1 MKVTIL
7 GGGAWGTTLAQL
19 AQQAGHTAHLW
30 SRSESLTDALTNADY
45 IFAALPMK
53 AVREVA
59 HRVQG
64 NNLYKP
70 GTVLISATKGLE
82 LESEETAA
90 DASAAP
96 LKTASQVW
104 EFCCPRLTVAALS
117 GPNLAAEIA
126 NGLPCATV
134 VAHADPAISVQV
146 QQVLAQERF
155 RVYTS
160 PDRIGVELG
169 GALKN
174 VMAIAA
180 GVSDGLGLG
189 ANAKAALV
197 TRGLAEIVRVGVYLD
212 GQAETFYGLS
222 GLGDLLA
229 TCNSSLSRNYQVGF
243 ALGQGKSLSE
253 ILRQL
258 KGTAE
263 GLNAAQVL
271 SQYSARLGL
280 ATPITDQVTA
290 LAQERTRPADALQA
304 LMGRSLKPEQL
315 V

>member
-7 GGGAWGTTLAQL
+7 GGGAWGKTLAQL
-19 AQQAGHTAHLW
+19 SQQAGHSTRVWL
-30 SRSESLTDALTNADY
+30 RSESLAEALVGVDY
-45 IFAALPMK
+45 IFSALPMK
-53 AVREVA
+53 AVREIA
-59 HRVQG
+59 HRVQAES
-64 NNLYKP
+64 LYKP
-70 GTVLISATKGLE
+70 GTLLVSATKGLE
-82 LESEETAA
+82 LESEKT
-90 DASAAP
+90 DVSTAP

-104 EFCCPRLTVAALS
+104 EYCCPSLTVAALS
-117 GPNLAAEIA
+117 GPNLATEIGQ
-126 NGLPCATV
+126 GLPCATV
-134 VAHADPAISVQV
+134 IAHPDPAISARV

-160 PDRIGVELG
+160 PDRMGVELG

-189 ANAKAALV
+189 TNAKAALV

-212 GQAETFYGLS
+212 GQLETFYGLS

-229 TCNSSLSRNYQVGF
+229 TCNSSLSRNYRVGF
-243 ALGQGKSLSE
+243 SLGKGQSLSE
-253 ILRQL
+253 ILAQL
-258 KGTAE
+258 QGTAE
-263 GLNAAQVL
+263 GLNSAQVL

-280 ATPITDQVTA
+280 KTPITDQVTA
-290 LAQERTRPADALQA
+290 LANGTTEPAAALKA

>member
-7 GGGAWGTTLAQL
+7 GGGAWGKTLAQL
-19 AQQAGHTAHLW
+19 SQQAGHSTRVWL
-30 SRSESLTDALTNADY
+30 RSESLAEALVGVDY
-45 IFAALPMK
+45 IFSALPMK
-53 AVREVA
+53 AVREIA
-59 HRVQG
+59 HRVQTES
-64 NNLYKP
+64 LYKP
-70 GTVLISATKGLE
+70 GTLLVSATKGLE
-82 LESEETAA
+82 LESEKT
-90 DASAAP
+90 DVSTAP

-104 EFCCPRLTVAALS
+104 EYCCPSLTVAALS
-117 GPNLAAEIA
+117 GPNLATEIA
-126 NGLPCATV
+126 QGLPCATV
-134 VAHADPAISVQV
+134 IAHPDPAISARV

-160 PDRIGVELG
+160 PDRMGVELG

-189 ANAKAALV
+189 TNAKAALV

-212 GQAETFYGLS
+212 GQLETFYGLS

-229 TCNSSLSRNYQVGF
+229 TCNSSLSRNYRVGF
-243 ALGQGKSLSE
+243 SLGKGQPLSE
-253 ILRQL
+253 ILGQL
-258 KGTAE
+258 QGTAE
-263 GLNAAQVL
+263 GLNSAQVL

-280 ATPITDQVTA
+280 KTPITDQVTA
-290 LAQERTRPADALQA
+290 LANGTTEPAAALKA

>member
-7 GGGAWGTTLAQL
+7 GGGAWGKTLAQL
-19 AQQAGHTAHLW
+19 SQQAGHNTRLW
-30 SRSESLTDALTNADY
+30 LRSESLAEALVGVDY
-45 IFAALPMK
+45 IFSALPMK
-53 AVREVA
+53 AVREIA
-59 HRVQG
+59 YRVQAES
-64 NNLYKP
+64 LYQP
-70 GTVLISATKGLE
+70 GTLLVSATKGLE
-82 LESEETAA
+82 LESEKTEVST
-90 DASAAP
+90 AP

-104 EFCCPRLTVAALS
+104 EYCCPSLTVAALS
-117 GPNLAAEIA
+117 GPNLATEIA
-126 NGLPCATV
+126 QGLPCATV
-134 VAHADPAISVQV
+134 VAHPDPAISARV

-189 ANAKAALV
+189 TNAKAALV
-197 TRGLAEIVRVGVYLD
+197 TRGLAEIVRVGVYLE
-212 GQAETFYGLS
+212 GQLETFYGLS

-229 TCNSSLSRNYQVGF
+229 TCNSSLSRNYRVGF
-243 ALGQGKSLSE
+243 SLGKGQPLSE
-253 ILRQL
+253 ILDQL
-258 KGTAE
+258 QGTAE
-263 GLNAAQVL
+263 GLNSAQVL

-280 ATPITDQVTA
+280 KTPITDQVTA
-290 LAQERTRPADALQA
+290 LAKGTTEPAAALKA

>member
-19 AQQAGHTAHLW
+19 SQQAGHSTRVWL
-30 SRSESLTDALTNADY
+30 RSEPLADAVIGADY
-45 IFAALPMK
+45 ILSALPMK
-53 AVREVA
+53 AVREIA
-59 HRVQG
+59 HRVQAEH
-64 NNLYKP
+64 LYKP
-70 GTVLISATKGLE
+70 GTLLVSATKGLE
-82 LESEETAA
+82 LESEKTE
-90 DASAAP
+90 ASTAP

-104 EFCCPRLTVAALS
+104 EYCCPSLMVAALS
-117 GPNLAAEIA
+117 GPNLATEIA
-126 NGLPCATV
+126 QGLPCATV
-134 VAHADPAISVQV
+134 VAHPDPALSARVQR
-146 QQVLAQERF
+146 VLAQERF

-160 PDRIGVELG
+160 PDRMGVELG

-189 ANAKAALV
+189 TNAKAALV

-212 GQAETFYGLS
+212 GQLETFYGLS

-229 TCNSSLSRNYQVGF
+229 TCNSSLSRNYRVGF
-243 ALGQGKSLSE
+243 SLGKGQPLSE
-253 ILRQL
+253 ILEQL
-258 KGTAE
+258 QGTAE
-263 GLNAAQVL
+263 GLNSAQVL
-271 SQYSARLGL
+271 SQYSARFGL
-280 ATPITDQVTA
+280 ETPIADQVTA
-290 LAQERTRPADALQA
+290 LANGQTEPAAALKA